1 MPLTRRDFLISGSLS
16 VAAGAFSP
24 LLVQAE
30 RPKPSAPADFKD
42 WQSVRGEFELAP
54 DYVHLA
60 LFFLASHPRPV
71 RQAIEQYREKIDANP
86 LLTVDN
92 AIFEQT
98 DENIPL
104 QVSRAIAS
112 YIGGDPQDIA
122 LTQNT
127 TTGLALLYHGL
138 PLRQGDEILT
148 TTHDH
153 YVHHES
159 IRLATGRCGATWR
172 KIRLFDSYNSIS
184 PDEIAQRIRK
194 AIGPKTRAVGVTW
207 VHSSSGVR
215 LPITR
220 IAETIADANRGREES
235 NRVLLIVDGVHG
247 LGVEDP
253 KITALGC
260 DAFAAGT
267 HKWMFGPRGTGFVWA
282 RPSVWQKMRP
292 VIPSFF
298 SLEPFEAWEQEHEP
312 QPPARAAWFSPGGF
326 QAYEHYWALP
336 AAVRFHQNIGP
347 ARITVR
353 IRELNGQLK
362 EGLARMPHIQL
373 YTPRDENLSAGIVC
387 FDVKGMKPEQVVK
400 RLLDQ
405 RIVAS
410 TTPYRVSYARL
421 ACSVVNTPQEVD
433 TALRAIRQL
442 T

>member
-16 VAAGAFSP
+16 LAAGAFSP

-30 RPKPSAPADFKD
+30 TAKPNAPADLKD
-42 WQSVRGEFELAP
+42 WESVRKEFELAP

-86 LLTVDN
+86 LLTVDS
-92 AIFEQT
+92 AVFEQT
-98 DENIPL
+98 NENIPL
-104 QVSRAIAS
+104 GVCRAIAS
-112 YIGGDPQDIA
+112 YIGGDPQEIA

-138 PLRQGDEILT
+138 PLREGDEILT

-172 KIRLFDSYNSIS
+172 KIPLFDSYSSIS
-184 PDEIAQRIRK
+184 PGEIAQRIRK

-215 LPITR
+215 LPIAR
-220 IAETIADANRGREES
+220 IAESVADANRGREEKD
-235 NRVLLIVDGVHG
+235 RVLLIVDGVHG

-260 DAFAAGT
+260 DAFSAGT

-282 RPSVWQKMRP
+282 KPTVWQRMRP

-298 SLEPFEAWEQEHEP
+298 SLEPFEAWEQEHAL
-312 QPPARAAWFSPGGF
+312 QSPPRAAWFSPGGF
-326 QAYEHYWALP
+326 QAFEHYWALP
-336 AAVRFHQNIGP
+336 AAIRFHQNIGP
-347 ARITVR
+347 TRITAR

-362 EGLARMPHIQL
+362 EGLSRMPNIQL

-387 FDVKGMKPEQVVK
+387 FDVNGIKPEQVAK
-400 RLLDQ
+400 RLLDE

-421 ACSVVNTPQEVD
+421 ACSIVNTPQEVD
-433 TALRAIRQL
+433 MVLRAIHDL
-442 T
+442 A

>member
-16 VAAGAFSP
+16 LAAGAFPP

-30 RPKPSAPADFKD
+30 NTKSDTSPDLKD
-42 WQSVRGEFELAP
+42 WDSVRREFELAP
-54 DYVHLA
+54 DYIHLA

-71 RQAIEQYREKIDANP
+71 RQAIEHYREKIDANP
-86 LLTVDN
+86 LLTIDR
-92 AIFEQT
+92 ALFEQT
-98 DENIPL
+98 NENIPV
-104 QVSRAIAS
+104 QVCRAIAS

-138 PLRQGDEILT
+138 PLREGDEIVA

-159 IRLATGRCGATWR
+159 IRLATERCGATWR
-172 KIRLFDSYNSIS
+172 KIPLFDSYTSIS
-184 PDEIAQRIRK
+184 PDEIAQRVRK

-215 LPITR
+215 LPIAR
-220 IAETIADANRGREES
+220 IAESIANANRGREE
-235 NRVLLIVDGVHG
+235 NDRVLLIVDGVHG
-247 LGVEDP
+247 LGAEDP
-253 KITALGC
+253 NITALGC

-282 RPSVWQKMRP
+282 KPTLWQKMRP

-298 SLEPFEAWEQEHEP
+298 SLEPYQAWEQEHAPETS
-312 QPPARAAWFSPGGF
+312 ARAAWFSPGGF
-326 QAYEHYWALP
+326 QAFEHYFALP
-336 AAVRFHQNIGP
+336 AAIRFHQNIGP
-347 ARITVR
+347 ARITAR
-353 IRELNGQLK
+353 IHELNGQMK
-362 EGLARMPHIQL
+362 EGLARMPNIQL
-373 YTPRDENLSAGIVC
+373 YTPRDQNLSAGIVC
-387 FDVKGMKPEQVVK
+387 FDVKGMKPEQVAK

-410 TTPYRVSYARL
+410 TTPYRVSYARV
-421 ACSVVNTPQEVD
+421 ACSVVNTPQEVE
-433 TALRAIRQL
+433 TTLRAIRDV